1 MPRPAARNLIT
12 DVPGLRVGHSTDE
25 RVRTGVTV
33 LVCAKGWAAGIDV
46 RGGGPG
52 TREGALLD
60 LANSVERID
69 AVELDQ
75 LRELAAE
82 LFEPSRLSVAGV
94 GPAEADFRS
103 AIEPLGAAEVS
114 A

>member
-52 TREGALLD
+52 TRE
-60 LANSVERID
+60 SD
-69 AVELDQ
+69 A
-75 LRELAAE
+75 RTRSSWPAARCSG
-82 LFEPSRLSVAGV
+82 SRPPMA
-94 GPAEADFRS
+94 
-103 AIEPLGAAEVS
+103 
-114 A
+114 